1 MKCRICSNLI
11 SPFMSFGDMPIANG
25 FLDKNEF
32 KTDYFFELA
41 PAFCDKCFS
50 FQIETQP
57 DPQMMFHENYPFF
70 SRSSKHMQEHFKNYA
85 AWVKEH
91 YLTSSSDP
99 FVVEIGSND
108 GILLENFSSKGI
120 NHLGIE
126 PSSNV
131 AEIAIRN
138 GVNTKISFFSQE
150 VANSISENIG
160 KADAILAANVMCH
173 IPDLN
178 EIGKAAQILLK
189 DKGVLI
195 FEDPYLGEMIQK
207 VSYDQIYDEHVYIF
221 SALSVH
227 NIFAASDFELIDVI
241 PQVTHGGS
249 MRYILCKKGVRKI
262 SEKVKDTIVNEKKL
276 GLDDSSRYE
285 IFKTDCENSKERLIN
300 LLSEYSKS
308 GKKVVGYGATSK
320 STTILNYC
328 GIKSNLIEFIS
339 DTTPIKQNKFSP
351 GMHIPIKP
359 YEDFLLYNPDIAV
372 LFAWNH
378 RKEIELKEKK
388 FIENGGK
395 FISHIS

>member
-1 MKCRICSNLI
+1 
-11 SPFMSFGDMPIANG
+11 
-25 FLDKNEF
+25 
-32 KTDYFFELA
+32 
-41 PAFCDKCFS
+41 
-50 FQIETQP
+50 
-57 DPQMMFHENYPFF
+57 
-70 SRSSKHMQEHFKNYA
+70 
-85 AWVKEH
+85 
-91 YLTSSSDP
+91 
-99 FVVEIGSND
+99 
-108 GILLENFSSKGI
+108 
-120 NHLGIE
+120 
-126 PSSNV
+126 
-131 AEIAIRN
+131 
-138 GVNTKISFFSQE
+138 
-150 VANSISENIG
+150 
-160 KADAILAANVMCH
+160 
-173 IPDLN
+173 
-178 EIGKAAQILLK
+178 
-189 DKGVLI
+189 
-195 FEDPYLGEMIQK
+195 
-207 VSYDQIYDEHVYIF
+207 
-221 SALSVH
+221 
-227 NIFAASDFELIDVI
+227 
-241 PQVTHGGS
+241 

-378 RKEIELKEKK
+378 RKEIELKEKE

-395 FISHIS
+395 FISHIN